1 VDDADDATLAG
12 LGGLD
17 HLEHHREPGGPRSG
31 ALADLGPQA
40 HSGEGRLEN
49 INARIRCVFNARG

>member
-1 VDDADDATLAG
+1 VDDATLAG

-49 INARIRCVFNARG
+49 INARIRRAFNARG